1 MEKIKCCRYLQCKFC
16 SYATNFRL
24 LCIQGR
30 DCPKENEENC
40 PKENEAIKNTNANA
54 NEDKSANVNTNANT
68 NTNCAMRIEYVTPQ
82 VTCLYPGERLSNRE

>member
-1 MEKIKCCRYLQCKFC
+1 MEKIKRCRYLQCKFYSC
-16 SYATNFRL
+16 ATNFRL

-30 DCPKENEENC
+30 DC

-82 VTCLYPGERLSNRE
+82 ITCLYPGERLSNRE